1 MCRSTSK
8 RILEFQEQARDRK
21 VKKDCYIGEID
32 LSNKQIGAVIQK
44 EWGIS
49 VVPTVIIFRE
59 GKEVKRFVPDISL
72 KFDEEE
78 VLGKIKTYI
87 R

>member
-1 MCRSTSK
+1 
-8 RILEFQEQARDRK
+8 
-21 VKKDCYIGEID
+21 
-32 LSNKQIGAVIQK
+32 
-44 EWGIS
+44 
-49 VVPTVIIFRE
+49 VIIFRE